1 MSIMKKIVLNI
12 ENTRSGVPFFQCPEC
27 GENLFP
33 EDLEVFS
40 RCPYCDFDFSDRDA
54 EIKDFLAVAAER
66 LQNRK
71 NHSVSSRH

>member
-66 LQNRK
+66 RINRK
-71 NHSVSSRH
+71 SGTAARRN